1 MVRRSALLS
10 AATLAAL
17 RARGH
22 WTPPGDADAA
32 AEGAGGAE
40 RQTYEGPVE
49 TLDLPLKLPASA
61 LLSSFMNWT
70 AAAAQSEP
78 GSPPPSSSAFLPDSD
93 SQLPTLRVLTMV
105 VAGPPAAQTVAYN
118 KFTAKVAE
126 AVEER
131 RVVAERL
138 HSQAELEAARAAAAG
153 GIGNIAAGLGALVR
167 VCYLTPCSTRTYI
180 HGWMVVCC

>member
-22 WTPPGDADAA
+22 LSPPGGDADADAA
-32 AEGAGGAE
+32 AEGAGGAD
-40 RQTYEGPVE
+40 RQPYEGPVE
-49 TLDLPLKLPASA
+49 TLDVPLKLPASA
-61 LLSSFMNWT
+61 LFSSFMNWT
-70 AAAAQSEP
+70 AAAAHSEP
-78 GSPPPSSSAFLPDSD
+78 GSPPPSSSAFLPDGN

-118 KFTAKVAE
+118 QFTAKVAE

-153 GIGNIAAGLGALVR
+153 GLGNLAAGLGALVR
-167 VCYLTPCSTRTYI
+167 ALIYPYLSLSI
-180 HGWMVVCC
+180 